1 MTFERRT
8 TMMMK
13 RAQYDTGMTMTMIEN
28 TAAQYDS
35 LGWAYDM
42 THSARANLFQGSHSY
57 LSTLMPEKSNH
68 DHHDHCGGYYSWHLI
83 VKIRPRIGT
92 CLLRSMITLMSE
104 VFEQSLKASLWLS
117 LLIILYLQLG
127 RLNPFFLFNSHC
139 KACLANWR
147 WILFLCNLLCGGRG
161 IYSWRWCHH
170 FAQPGSILLMLLA
183 EYSNSNVAQ
192 SLSLSCCCFLPNI
205 MLVLLA
211 KYGTT
216 SNSNVAQSLS
226 LMNAPFCRTQTDNI
240 NYLCSQLSLHFPTPS
255 KYELWGG
262 YFAKKVAQIFY
273 SFKKKTTFSE

>member
-1 MTFERRT
+1 MIRWSDDERPVSGQWHPRHLAS
-8 TMMMK
+8 
-13 RAQYDTGMTMTMIEN
+13 R
-28 TAAQYDS
+28 S
-35 LGWAYDM
+35 LGTKTRECPLSPDHYHHHHHYWQWHLKGGQRWWWRGHNVTQEWRWRWWLRIRQLNM

-57 LSTLMPEKSNH
+57 LSTIMPEKSNH

-192 SLSLSCCCFLPNI
+192 SSLSW
-205 MLVLLA
+205 MLHFA
-211 KYGTT
+211 EHKRTT
-216 SNSNVAQSLS
+216 SITCVLS
-226 LMNAPFCRTQTDNI
+226 STSI
-240 NYLCSQLSLHFPTPS
+240 FPHHPNMS
-255 KYELWGG
+255 C
-262 YFAKKVAQIFY
+262 
-273 SFKKKTTFSE
+273 